1 MKRKAFTLAEI
12 LVTLG
17 IIGVVSAMTM
27 PTLIQNQQEKVL
39 INQLKVANSIL
50 SNVALAASE
59 KYGPM
64 DMWVNDYSQGT
75 VYSSYNRANFE
86 KYFIPYLK
94 VQKYCKTAKGCFS
107 DDIAFNSQ
115 TGDKLNTN
123 NNYTKALL
131 NNGMSIAVAS
141 LSFGKYR
148 GGSILVDVN
157 GFKKPNQWGKDLF
170 YFSIPSDG
178 SGIYPSFSSA
188 FKEGNTVQGYYSLSK
203 QYSGCYKSIGST
215 YTSNRAYCTGWA
227 LRQENMNYLKCTSV
241 SSCEER

>member
-1 MKRKAFTLAEI
+1 MKRKAFTVAEV

-17 IIGVVSAMTM
+17 IIGLVSAMTM
-27 PTLIQNQQEKVL
+27 PTLIQKKKKKVL

-75 VYSSYNRANFE
+75 VYMSYNKANFE

-107 DDIAFNSQ
+107 DEVVFSGSSSVNS
-115 TGDKLNTN
+115 NA
-123 NNYTKALL
+123 NYTKALL

-141 LSFGKYR
+141 LSFGKSR

-170 YFSIPSDG
+170 YFAIPSDG

-188 FKEGNTVQGYYSLSK
+188 FKEGNNSQGYYSISK

-215 YTSNRAYCTGWA
+215 YMPYRAYCTGWA
-227 LRQENMNYLKCTSV
+227 LRQENMDYLKCTSA